1 MGTTDQYSSV
11 TKLALIL
18 KLNLKIWRL
27 ESIIDTTG
35 TARGEAAGTL
45 CVIQE
50 DPNVTTRVLWLIWA
64 LVVAFLIVTAPAFA
78 QTQDTNQSLATT
90 QSVGNTPTPAAE
102 SAPSPPA
109 IVTDV
114 NYRIVAEDVLR
125 LDVWGESQLSAM
137 QFQVTPGGTINVPYL
152 GEIQVL
158 GFTQT
163 EIASKIAKMLADQ
176 DIIYDAKVQ
185 VSLIS
190 LHKPQVRVLGAVL
203 RPGSYEFK
211 DGDTVFDAVA
221 QGGSY
226 RDDAMLEAA
235 SLTHKDSDEP
245 IPVNLKKLFAGDLS
259 QNYELVNGDV
269 IYIPHEDY
277 NNKIYVLGQVNR
289 PGQYSLK
296 DNTTILSA
304 VSLAGGANDRG
315 SVRETVLL
323 RGDPANPERIKV
335 NFKKLFDTGDMSQDL
350 VLSPGDVVVV
360 PDSKK
365 FDWNRVSQLVSTV
378 VNLSY
383 LRRVGF

>member
-1 MGTTDQYSSV
+1 M
-11 TKLALIL
+11 
-18 KLNLKIWRL
+18 
-27 ESIIDTTG
+27 
-35 TARGEAAGTL
+35 
-45 CVIQE
+45 
-50 DPNVTTRVLWLIWA
+50 TTRVLMLMSA
-64 LVVAFLIVTAPAFA
+64 VVVACLIAAAPAFA
-78 QTQDTNQSLATT
+78 QTQNANQSPAAI
-90 QSVGNTPTPAAE
+90 QMAANTPSPAAE
-102 SAPSPPA
+102 EVPNAPT
-109 IVTDV
+109 IVADA
-114 NYRIVAEDVLR
+114 NYRVVAEDVLR

-137 QFQVTPGGTINVPYL
+137 QFQITPGGTINVPYL
-152 GEIQVL
+152 GEIQVAGL
-158 GFTQT
+158 TQT

-176 DIIYDAKVQ
+176 DIVYDAKVQ
-185 VSLIS
+185 ISLIS
-190 LHKPQVRVLGAVL
+190 LHRPQVRVLGAVL
-203 RPGSYEFK
+203 RPGSYDFK

-245 IPVNLKKLFAGDLS
+245 IPINLKKLFAGDLS
-259 QNYELVNGDV
+259 QNYELSNGDV

-304 VSLAGGANDRG
+304 VSLAGGANAQG

-360 PDSKK
+360 PESKK
-365 FDWNRVSQLVSTV
+365 FDWNRVAQVVSTV

>member
-1 MGTTDQYSSV
+1 M
-11 TKLALIL
+11 
-18 KLNLKIWRL
+18 
-27 ESIIDTTG
+27 
-35 TARGEAAGTL
+35 
-45 CVIQE
+45 
-50 DPNVTTRVLWLIWA
+50 
-64 LVVAFLIVTAPAFA
+64 
-78 QTQDTNQSLATT
+78 
-90 QSVGNTPTPAAE
+90 
-102 SAPSPPA
+102 
-109 IVTDV
+109 
-114 NYRIVAEDVLR
+114 
-125 LDVWGESQLSAM
+125 
-137 QFQVTPGGTINVPYL
+137 
-152 GEIQVL
+152 
-158 GFTQT
+158 
-163 EIASKIAKMLADQ
+163 
-176 DIIYDAKVQ
+176 
-185 VSLIS
+185 
-190 LHKPQVRVLGAVL
+190 
-203 RPGSYEFK
+203 
-211 DGDTVFDAVA
+211 
-221 QGGSY
+221 
-226 RDDAMLEAA
+226 
-235 SLTHKDSDEP
+235 
-245 IPVNLKKLFAGDLS
+245 KKLLAGDLS